1 MGKSPGAD
9 GLTSEFYKVFK
20 DTLTPILKE
29 VYEEIYERG
38 QASQL
43 MRVGMVKLIF
53 KKRGDSADLKNYRP
67 ISMLN
72 TDFKIL
78 AKMLANRLKKV
89 LPGLITTNQAY
100 SIIGREITDTVS
112 NIRDK
117 ISYMIENKKEG
128 YIISLDLEKAF
139 DRVEHDY
146 LF

>member
-1 MGKSPGAD
+1 
-9 GLTSEFYKVFK
+9 
-20 DTLTPILKE
+20 
-29 VYEEIYERG
+29 
-38 QASQL
+38 
-43 MRVGMVKLIF
+43 
-53 KKRGDSADLKNYRP
+53 
-67 ISMLN
+67 MLN

-146 LF
+146 LFELLEHFGFGNNFIRWIRVLYKGAISFIKCNGFL